1 MPIYLLGERYIISDL
16 IYNYLQ
22 LRNNYT
28 YFLKK
33 SYNQGGRV
41 YNFYKK
47 ILAAQLRLLTGVL
60 IFILFNFKRNF
71 ILFLLI
77 YYM

>member
-28 YFLKK
+28 YFFKK
-33 SYNQGGRV
+33 SYKQGGE
-41 YNFYKK
+41 YMTLKK
-47 ILAAQLRLLTGVL
+47 DFSRSIKNINRSFDIHA
-60 IFILFNFKRNF
+60 I
-71 ILFLLI
+71 
-77 YYM
+77 

>member
-33 SYNQGGRV
+33 SYKQGGE
-41 YNFYKK
+41 Y
-47 ILAAQLRLLTGVL
+47 TT
-60 IFILFNFKRNF
+60 FIKRF
-71 ILFLLI
+71 
-77 YYM
+77 